1 MIDTWVLEFYGI
13 SKVFIRR
20 KCPWKGK
27 KINTVKLWDFIFRTV
42 DGKLLSEIL
51 KIKTVYGFILINYKY
66 HIK

>member
-1 MIDTWVLEFYGI
+1 MTDTWVLEFYGI

-20 KCPWKGK
+20 KCPLKGK
-27 KINTVKLWDFIFRTV
+27 KITKVKLWDFIFRTV

-51 KIKTVYGFILINYKY
+51 KIKTGYGFILIKYKY